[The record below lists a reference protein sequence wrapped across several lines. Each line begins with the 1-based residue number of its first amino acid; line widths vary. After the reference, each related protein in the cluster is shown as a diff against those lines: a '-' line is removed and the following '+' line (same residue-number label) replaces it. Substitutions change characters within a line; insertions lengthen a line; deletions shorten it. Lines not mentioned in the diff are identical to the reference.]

1 MSLMP
6 KRWAAAGVYQPVRHE
21 PGERLT
27 LEVMRDNKLRRL
39 EVTSGDR
46 ADFFRQP

>member
-1 MSLMP
+1 
-6 KRWAAAGVYQPVRHE
+6 
-21 PGERLT
+21 
-27 LEVMRDNKLRRL
+27 VMRDNKLRRL